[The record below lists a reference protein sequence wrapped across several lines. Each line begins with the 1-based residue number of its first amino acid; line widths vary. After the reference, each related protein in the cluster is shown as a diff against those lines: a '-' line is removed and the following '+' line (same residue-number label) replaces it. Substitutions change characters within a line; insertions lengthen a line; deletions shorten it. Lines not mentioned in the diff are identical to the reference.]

1 MEVIFV
7 PATKHGPDEGGI
19 WERRILTAFAFALLY
34 QVLVPHIFV
43 AGFAEVKGPK
53 NIRKGKNRCLFPP
66 LHFI

>member
-19 WERRILTAFAFALLY
+19 REERISILTAFAFALLY

-43 AGFAEVKGPK
+43 AGFAEVKGPEK
-53 NIRKGKNRCLFPP
+53 C
-66 LHFI
+66 